1 MMAPKHESSDAS
13 NSDMPKKEALMCFL
27 YIKRWKFSTYERKK
41 IHAEV
46 GKIANK
52 KEFSIREIVKK
63 EKEIYG
69 SFATQTAK
77 IMAGVQGKCF
87 VK

>member
-1 MMAPKHESSDAS
+1 MLPLHQKV
-13 NSDMPKKEALMCFL
+13 KVL
-27 YIKRWKFSTYERKK
+27 YLWKKK

-46 GKIANK
+46 GKISNK

-63 EKEIYG
+63 EKEIHG